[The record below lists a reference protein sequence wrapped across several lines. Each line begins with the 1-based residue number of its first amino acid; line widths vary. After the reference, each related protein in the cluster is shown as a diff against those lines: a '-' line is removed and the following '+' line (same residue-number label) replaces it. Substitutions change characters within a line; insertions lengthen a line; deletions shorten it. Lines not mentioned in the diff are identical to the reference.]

1 MYIFIYFC
9 FKINNLTLDFE
20 TFWLK
25 ENVSSNGFIED
36 NRLIFDY
43 LDENSLGTYVCVA
56 IPNENS
62 KIGSSKLKI
71 ELKLDQTN
79 TKRVQIVF
87 TEYDTDVTALRIGK
101 KMSFD
106 LKNVEKLVRNKA
118 DVKVAQL
125 NNSSIYLEALRERD
139 ENGEDDNIDYDNNHA
154 RESSIKHFNNN
165 LNRDLKIYLKNP
177 KKSFIQIGDKI
188 EFVCVTNSIMK
199 GSFIKWTKENGKF
212 SQRVTLNGH
221 ISNKLKIESFE
232 DEDVGIYSCSLEET
246 NNSNRLIN
254 KLSISIKSIQI
265 DLFIVSVH
273 ESLITPRIEIKNF
286 KSLYDFSSNNK
297 LGLECSSDGNIN

>member
-1 MYIFIYFC
+1 M
-9 FKINNLTLDFE
+9 
-20 TFWLK
+20 
-25 ENVSSNGFIED
+25 
-36 NRLIFDY
+36 
-43 LDENSLGTYVCVA
+43 A

-71 ELKLDQTN
+71 DLKLDQTN
-79 TKRVQIVF
+79 TKRIQIVF
-87 TEYDTDVTALRIGK
+87 TEYDTDVTAMRIGK

-118 DVKVAQL
+118 DVKKTQL
-125 NNSSIYLEALRERD
+125 NSSSIYIEALQERD

-154 RESSIKHFNNN
+154 RESSIKHFNTN

-188 EFVCVTNSIMK
+188 EFICVTNSIMK

-212 SQRVTLNGH
+212 SKRVTLNGH

-232 DEDVGIYSCSLEET
+232 DEDAGIYSCSLEEM

-286 KSLYDFSSNNK
+286 KSLYDFSDNNK
-297 LGLECSSDGNIN
+297 LGLECSSDGNI